1 MGPPSGGGK
10 GIDVI
15 DTALHGR
22 QRVFMKR
29 RSDPGAAEPVGNA
42 GIRREHPPGAGAGIA
57 PRRPARFASA
67 MRANHRSNAI
77 TIHGKPEDERRQ
89 TSSALID
96 SRSGDQQVIE
106 AT

>member
-42 GIRREHPPGAGAGIA
+42 GIRPEQTPGS
-57 PRRPARFASA
+57 RR
-67 MRANHRSNAI
+67 
-77 TIHGKPEDERRQ
+77 
-89 TSSALID
+89 
-96 SRSGDQQVIE
+96 GDQRGSHQQCGPIT
-106 AT
+106 AAMPSQSTASQRMNDARHHRL